1 MQFIKIFNS
10 YFCLKKFIY
19 QIDLMKLNF
28 LFKKR
33 WVDKDDVQVDD
44 EIEKEDEEREDEMD
58 NFELRYNF
66 RFEEKGADQVQSKL

>member
-1 MQFIKIFNS
+1 
-10 YFCLKKFIY
+10 
-19 QIDLMKLNF
+19 MKLNF